1 MLLYKYKTN
10 HDLPIKNIYKSA
22 FLFKK
27 AQLISNVGDCENM
40 NHMHAFLAQ
49 VIKIWYNC
57 CKLFSE
63 EFIFLEP
70 TSSC

>member
-1 MLLYKYKTN
+1 MIYQLKTFIRV
-10 HDLPIKNIYKSA
+10 HFCL
-22 FLFKK
+22 KK

-40 NHMHAFLAQ
+40 NHMCAFLAE

-63 EFIFLEP
+63 EFIFL
-70 TSSC
+70 